1 MKVSVVHSLADI
13 KPEQWDGL
21 LTLQQPFLSHTFLYG
36 LERTG
41 CVGAGTGWAPAHI
54 VVLDEN
60 NSLQAAMPG
69 WLKQHSRGEYVFDQA
84 WAEGAYQAGIAYY
97 PKWLS
102 AVPFS
107 PITGP
112 RVFGRSAAI
121 ELLLKELV
129 NLPKLAGLSSWHINF
144 TNSDSNT
151 YLSQDPL
158 WLLRHDCQFHWRNQN
173 YQSFD
178 DFLAL
183 LTSDRRKK
191 IRQERRKVALLD
203 LSFEWCAGDQLSPEI
218 ISQVYDCYNNTY
230 AVRGQ
235 LPYLTPEFFSLLCQQ
250 MGQFVRVLL
259 VRRQQRVIAMALFI
273 VADNTLYGR
282 YWGALE
288 DVPLLHFEVCFYRGI
303 EYAISQ
309 GLSCFDPG
317 AQGEH
322 KLIRGFEPVLT
333 NSWHRFQHPGL
344 QQAVADFLQRER
356 IGVERYQAAALAAC
370 PYKKTGV

>member
-1 MKVSVVHSLADI
+1 MRVELVHSLADI
-13 KPEQWDGL
+13 TPEQWDGL
-21 LTLQQPFLSHTFLYG
+21 LPVTQPFLSHAFLYG
-36 LERTG
+36 LEQTA
-41 CVGAGTGWAPAHI
+41 CVGANTGWMPAHV
-54 VVLDEN
+54 VVLDEDKT
-60 NSLQAAMPG
+60 LLAAMPG

-112 RVFGRSAAI
+112 RVFGKPAAMQF
-121 ELLLKELV
+121 LLTQLTS
-129 NLPKLAGLSSWHINF
+129 LPILASLSSWHINF
-144 TNSDSNT
+144 ASADNNAL
-151 YLSQDPL
+151 LSKDAS
-158 WLLRHDCQFHWRNQN
+158 WLMRHDCQFHWRNQN

-178 DFLAL
+178 DFLAV
-183 LTSDRRKK
+183 LTADRRKK

-203 LSFEWCAGDQLSPEI
+203 LTYEWCDGNSLSPELL
-218 ISQVYDCYNNTY
+218 SQVYDCYNNTY

-235 LPYLTPEFFSLLCQQ
+235 RPYLTPKFFTLMCQN

-259 VRRQQRVIAMALFI
+259 VRRQQNLIAMALFI
-273 VADNTLYGR
+273 VADDTLYGR

-303 EYAISQ
+303 EYAIEQ

-333 NSWHRFQHPGL
+333 SSWHRFQHIGL
-344 QQAVADFLQRER
+344 SQAVADFLQRER
-356 IGVERYQAAALAAC
+356 LGVKRYQLAAQAAC
-370 PYKKTGV
+370 PYKKAGI

>member
-13 KPEQWDGL
+13 QPEQWDGL
-21 LTLQQPFLSHTFLYG
+21 LALQQPFLRHAFLYG
-36 LERTG
+36 LESTG
-41 CVGAGTGWAPAHI
+41 CVGAGTGWLPAHI
-54 VVLDEN
+54 VVLDESH
-60 NSLQAAMPG
+60 SLLAAMPG
-69 WLKQHSRGEYVFDQA
+69 WFKQHSRGEYVFDQA
-84 WAEGAYQAGIAYY
+84 WAEGAYHAGIAYY

-112 RVFGRSAAI
+112 RVFGQPAAMA
-121 ELLLKELV
+121 LLLQQLV
-129 NLPKLAGLSSWHINF
+129 NLPSLAGLSSWHINF
-144 TNSDSNT
+144 TNADTNT

-158 WLLRHDCQFHWRNQN
+158 WLSRHDCQFHWRNQN

-178 DFLAL
+178 DFLAR
-183 LTSDRRKK
+183 LTSDRLKK
-191 IRQERRKVALLD
+191 IRQERRKVALMD
-203 LSFEWCAGDQLSPEI
+203 LSFEWCTGDLLSPELVN
-218 ISQVYDCYNNTY
+218 QVYDCYRNTY
-230 AVRGQ
+230 TVRGQ

-250 MGQFVRVLL
+250 MGQFVRVLV

-288 DVPLLHFEVCFYRGI
+288 EVPLLHFEACFYRGI
-303 EYAISQ
+303 EYAISL
-309 GLSCFDPG
+309 GLSRFDPG

-333 NSWHRFQHPGL
+333 TSWHRFQHPGL
-344 QQAVADFLQRER
+344 QQAVAGFLQRER
-356 IGVERYQAAALAAC
+356 LGVARYQAAALAAC